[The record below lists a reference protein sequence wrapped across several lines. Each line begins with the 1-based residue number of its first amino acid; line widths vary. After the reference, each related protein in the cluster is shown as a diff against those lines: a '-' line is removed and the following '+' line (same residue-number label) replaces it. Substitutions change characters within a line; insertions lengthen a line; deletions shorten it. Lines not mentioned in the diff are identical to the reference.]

1 MNIDC
6 QQNGCYRYNISN
18 SESLGDS
25 GIGQFS
31 DGVRISF
38 ITLSKPI
45 TIPDISWRDY
55 ASLLGLHADYRVP
68 AVCLA

>member
-1 MNIDC
+1 MTTQENIWVNIDC
-6 QQNGCYRYNISN
+6 RQNGCYRYNISN

-45 TIPDISWRDY
+45 TIFGY
-55 ASLLGLHADYRVP
+55 F
-68 AVCLA
+68 LARLCFSSGSFRRL